1 MIHPVAWA
9 GWLASALVA
18 LSATRNPLHLTLIL
32 LCVAVVNVLIGSSDE
47 ASFAPV
53 SPLRFGGIVI
63 ALSALFN
70 AATVHLGD
78 TVLLRLPSG
87 LPILGGPITLEALA
101 FGVINGLVLTGIF
114 AAFTTFN
121 QALPIR
127 SLMRL
132 IPRAFYPVAVVVS
145 IAVTF
150 VPTTLRQ
157 FQQIREAQA
166 VRGHRVRGLRGWLP
180 LFMPLLVGG
189 LERALQLAEA
199 MTARGFASVG
209 SENPDTTSRSTSLTT
224 SRSTSLTTSPST
236 SLTTSPSTS
245 LTTSRSISLTA
256 GRLTIVIGLLAL
268 LGGWLLR
275 LAWGHETLG
284 QGLMLAGGGL
294 ILGALWAIGRRVPRT
309 TYRHEPWRAR
319 DWGVVLSAAVVLAA
333 FVQATL
339 FYSPY
344 PALALP
350 SFSPAAGVATLGLL
364 GPAFLTRPDE
374 EST

>member
-18 LSATRNPLHLTLIL
+18 LSATRNPLHLTLVL

-53 SPLRFGGIVI
+53 SPLRFGGVVI

-224 SRSTSLTTSPST
+224 SPDSYKHKTQP
-236 SLTTSPSTS
+236 
-245 LTTSRSISLTA
+245 
-256 GRLTIVIGLLAL
+256 TIIP
-268 LGGWLLR
+268 
-275 LAWGHETLG
+275 
-284 QGLMLAGGGL
+284 M
-294 ILGALWAIGRRVPRT
+294 
-309 TYRHEPWRAR
+309 
-319 DWGVVLSAAVVLAA
+319 
-333 FVQATL
+333 
-339 FYSPY
+339 
-344 PALALP
+344 
-350 SFSPAAGVATLGLL
+350 
-364 GPAFLTRPDE
+364 
-374 EST
+374 